1 MVRPCVKTGKP
12 WAKPRLF
19 VKDRVSMNTS
29 NTAASTDSQ
38 NSAALPEGQV
48 PEPQRGRNEP
58 CPCGSGKKYK
68 RCHGVDAAPKLS
80 APAVLPAASA
90 TAMNG
95 AMGPGGFDPSKADP
109 AMMSQMTKALQRLP
123 RGQLQ
128 KLQGI
133 MQRAQA
139 GQDVSREAGEFE
151 RMLPPEFS
159 QMAMQMMMA
168 QGMGGGAPEMDSDEA
183 KKIVAQ
189 AVADGKM
196 TEAQASE
203 LLGGQDSAAIL
214 AQSEKKGISGFF
226 KKITGK

>member
-1 MVRPCVKTGKP
+1 
-12 WAKPRLF
+12 
-19 VKDRVSMNTS
+19 MNTT
-29 NTAASTDSQ
+29 NTDATNESQSTS
-38 NSAALPEGQV
+38 ALPEPQV
-48 PEPQRGRNEP
+48 GRNEP

-80 APAVLPAASA
+80 APTLPAASA
-90 TAMNG
+90 NAMTG

-168 QGMGGGAPEMDSDEA
+168 QGMGGAPEMDSDEA

>member
-1 MVRPCVKTGKP
+1 MTETNEVATG
-12 WAKPRLF
+12 
-19 VKDRVSMNTS
+19 SSSENI
-29 NTAASTDSQ
+29 
-38 NSAALPEGQV
+38 
-48 PEPQRGRNEP
+48 PEPQLGRNEP

-80 APAVLPAASA
+80 TPAVTAAAGAPGVGPA
-90 TAMNG
+90 
-95 AMGPGGFDPSKADP
+95 GFDPSKVDP

-123 RGQLQ
+123 RGQLM
-128 KLQGI
+128 KLQSI

-151 RMLPPEFS
+151 RILPPEFS

-168 QGMGGGAPEMDSDEA
+168 QGMMGAGGGASEMNTDDA
-183 KKIVAQ
+183 KQIVAK
-189 AVADGKM
+189 AVAEGKM
-196 TEAQASE
+196 TEAQAKE
-203 LLGGQDSAAIL
+203 LLGGEDPAAIL